1 MSDWFLEADKAEEP
15 KREPKQG
22 PKDSAP
28 PGEAEQP
35 GGKPTPAQRADFVVM
50 RLEQFIRE
58 GRTIA
63 EGMSFKQ
70 WKEMARTEIAV
81 AIAAT
86 ENAVQDDDIVTKR
99 LLFTVSSALVTIGFW
114 GAAFAFGK
122 ATYWVVA
129 IICAIAGI
137 GLLAVAGEWRW
148 RRYARKSESRRRR
161 RILSRVED
169 LTRRIRRME
178 RELEA
183 EAKVL
188 ERRIK
193 ETSKAAA
200 KVKAKSEAG
209 GGG

>member
-1 MSDWFLEADKAEEP
+1 MSDWFLEADKGDEQA
-15 KREPKQG
+15 
-22 PKDSAP
+22 PKDTPA
-28 PGEAEQP
+28 PGEALTP
-35 GGKPTPAQRADFVVM
+35 DGKPNPAQRADFVVM

-70 WKEMARTEIAV
+70 WKEMARIEIAV
-81 AIAAT
+81 AIAAA
-86 ENAVQDDDIVTKR
+86 ENTFQDDDIVTKR
-99 LLFTVSSALVTIGFW
+99 LLFTVSSALITIGFW
-114 GAAFAFGK
+114 GAAFALGK
-122 ATYWVVA
+122 ATYWVAAV
-129 IICAIAGI
+129 ICGIAGVA
-137 GLLAVAGEWRW
+137 LLAMAGEWRM
-148 RRYARKSESRRRR
+148 RRYMRKSEARKRR

-183 EAKVL
+183 EAKIL

-193 ETSKAAA
+193 ETSEAAA
-200 KVKAKSEAG
+200 KVKSKAG

>member
-1 MSDWFLEADKAEEP
+1 MSDWFLEADKAEDPKQEP
-15 KREPKQG
+15 K
-22 PKDSAP
+22 DTSP

-35 GGKPTPAQRADFVVM
+35 DGKPNPAQRADFVVM

-81 AIAAT
+81 AIAAA
-86 ENAVQDDDIVTKR
+86 ENAFQDDDIVTRR
-99 LLFTVSSALVTIGFW
+99 LLFTVSSALITIGFW

-122 ATYWVVA
+122 ATYWVAA
-129 IICAIAGI
+129 ILCAIAGI
-137 GLLAVAGEWRW
+137 ALLAVAGEWRW
-148 RRYARKSESRRRR
+148 RRYLRKSESRRRR
-161 RILSRVED
+161 RILGRVED

-183 EAKVL
+183 EAKIL
-188 ERRIK
+188 EKRIN

-200 KVKAKSEAG
+200 KVKAKSEAAG
-209 GGG
+209 GV

>member
-15 KREPKQG
+15 KQEPKQE

-28 PGEAEQP
+28 PGQAEQP
-35 GGKPTPAQRADFVVM
+35 DGKPNPAQRADFVVM

-70 WKEMARTEIAV
+70 WKEMARVEIAV

-86 ENAVQDDDIVTKR
+86 ENASRDDDVVTKR

-122 ATYWVVA
+122 STYWVVA
-129 IICAIAGI
+129 VICAIAGMA
-137 GLLAVAGEWRW
+137 LLAVAGEWRW
-148 RRYARKSESRRRR
+148 RRFMRKSEARRRR
-161 RILSRVED
+161 RILGRVED

-209 GGG
+209 GG

>member
-1 MSDWFLEADKAEEP
+1 LSDWFLEAGKAEEP
-15 KREPKQG
+15 KGEPKREPG
-22 PKDSAP
+22 DSP
-28 PGEAEQP
+28 PLGEAEQP
-35 GGKPTPAQRADFVVM
+35 GGKPNPGQRADFVVM

-70 WKEMARTEIAV
+70 WKEMARVEIAV

-86 ENAVQDDDIVTKR
+86 ENALQDDDVVTKR
-99 LLFTVSSALVTIGFW
+99 LLFTMSAALVTIGFW

-122 ATYWVVA
+122 STYWVVA
-129 IICAIAGI
+129 VICGIAGVA
-137 GLLAVAGEWRW
+137 LLAVAGEWRW
-148 RRYARKSESRRRR
+148 RRYIRTSDSRKRR
-161 RILSRVED
+161 RILARVED

-183 EAKVL
+183 EAKIL

-200 KVKAKSEAG
+200 IVKAKADAG
-209 GGG
+209 GD